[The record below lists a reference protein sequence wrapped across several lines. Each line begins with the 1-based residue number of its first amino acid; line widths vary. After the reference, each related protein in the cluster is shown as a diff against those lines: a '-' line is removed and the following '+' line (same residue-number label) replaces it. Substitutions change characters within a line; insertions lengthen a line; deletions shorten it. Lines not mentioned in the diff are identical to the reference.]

1 MIPRATRNIQA
12 ELDKAMAFAR
22 AGDFAAARAIWTLIV
37 RRIEAAHWRTPATQQ
52 VYTSALHNLGVM
64 FTEGR
69 GGSRDVTKAAE
80 CYRKAATQGHA
91 KAQYNLAILYQAGR
105 GVPKDLQRARFWL
118 DRAKANRLMEQN
130 DTKQV

>member
-1 MIPRATRNIQA
+1 MTPPTTRSIQVH
-12 ELDKAMAFAR
+12 LDKAMALAR
-22 AGDFAAARAIWTLIV
+22 AGDYAAARARWTLIV
-37 RRIEAAHWRTPATQQ
+37 QRIEEAHWKTLATQR
-52 VYTSALHNLGVM
+52 VYASALYNLGVM
-64 FTEGR
+64 LTEGR

-118 DRAKANRLMEQN
+118 DRAKVNRLMEQN